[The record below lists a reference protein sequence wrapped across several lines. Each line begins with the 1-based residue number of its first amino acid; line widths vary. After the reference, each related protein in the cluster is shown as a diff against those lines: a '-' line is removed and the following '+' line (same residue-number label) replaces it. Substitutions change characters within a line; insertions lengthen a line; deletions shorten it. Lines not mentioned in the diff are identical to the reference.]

1 MCQFSCC
8 NGMAEKRRGLQTV
21 WLLPNI
27 PLVARTKKTGL
38 SLVWGIAYP
47 LRIHSTAFMGSI
59 VGFWE

>member
-27 PLVARTKKTGL
+27 PSRGSDKEDGAVFNMGDH
-38 SLVWGIAYP
+38 IP